1 MIGGIQLPLVGG
13 GGEPVDLA
21 RTLHS
26 HGLAALPPLEPIEGE
41 TAVRITLPL
50 RGGRARTAEL
60 RERKHGFVSVRVV
73 GGAPSAGTLVEIQAL
88 VRRILGLDQDLSDF
102 YDMARPDPDLAWVA
116 GGAGRMLRSPTVFE
130 DVVKTICTTN
140 CAWSATTR
148 MVSALVEHLGPRAPG
163 APRTGWR
170 GRAFPAPQ
178 AMAAAGDDF
187 YRDVVR
193 AGYRGRYFI
202 ALAESVAEG
211 KVDLEAWATT
221 SPADLTDD
229 EVAAQLQLLPGVGPY
244 AAAHIMM
251 MLGRHSRLILD
262 SWTRPTYARMVGRRV
277 AKDSTIQNRFKR
289 YRQYAGLA
297 FWLFL
302 TEPWVE
308 SR

>member
-1 MIGGIQLPLVGG
+1 MPLVGA
-13 GGEPVDLA
+13 GGELVDLA
-21 RTLHS
+21 RTLTS
-26 HGLAALPPLEPIEGE
+26 HGLAALPPLEPIAGE

-50 RGGRARTAEL
+50 RSGRARTVEL
-60 RERKHGFVSVRVV
+60 RETEPGFVSVTVV
-73 GGAPSAGTLVEIQAL
+73 GRAPSAAALVELEAL

-102 YDMARPDPDLAWVA
+102 YDMAGSDPDLEWVVA
-116 GGAGRMLRSPTVFE
+116 GAGRMLRSATVFE

-140 CAWSATTR
+140 CAWSATAR

-170 GRAFPAPQ
+170 GRAFPGPE
-178 AMAAAGDDF
+178 AMAAAGEEF

-221 SPADLTDD
+221 SPGDLSDD
-229 EVAAQLQLLPGVGPY
+229 EVASQLQLLPGVGPY

-262 SWTRPTYARMVGRRV
+262 SWTRPTYARLVGRRV
-277 AKDSTIQNRFKR
+277 VKDSAIENRFKR
-289 YRQYAGLA
+289 YGHYAGLA

-308 SR
+308 SS